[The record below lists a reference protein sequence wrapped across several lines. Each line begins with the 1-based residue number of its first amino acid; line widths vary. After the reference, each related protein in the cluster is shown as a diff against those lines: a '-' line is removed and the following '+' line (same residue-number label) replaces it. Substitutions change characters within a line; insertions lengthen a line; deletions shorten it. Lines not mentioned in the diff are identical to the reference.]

1 MKTRRLI
8 SSRILF
14 LLAAILALTVIPQG
28 FSAATMYLPDVTAAM
43 AKPAYWS
50 AKEPAPDEVLA
61 TPEEIREI
69 NQAIIAGKGTGAWDM
84 STWSKDTYNG
94 IERNASLK
102 KAAESDASYTY
113 SGLGD
118 KYKDGVK
125 LTTYA
130 EALEKLYQPLIDNCL
145 DPDAAASMPTLY
157 AICTTRTT
165 LRSFPTD
172 QPLPDDPSD
181 PDFDTLYLTA
191 VSVGEPL
198 ILRGK
203 SADGKYYSANTSYLG
218 GWVPAKDVAICSD
231 RAEWLAAWNF
241 SDDQS
246 LVVTTDKIYTE
257 DSNYA
262 PETANRLLTMG
273 VRLQLADRADWAGKI
288 SNRYAYN
295 NYVVWMPVRLD
306 DGSFENQLALISEHC
321 DVNEGYLPLTAA
333 NLSKVMF
340 SQLGNAYGWGGM
352 LTSQDCSGYV
362 RDVYR
367 CFGLQLGRNTTNQN
381 VQPVRKWT
389 LTGMSDEEK
398 AAIIK
403 ELPLGSELLFSGHA
417 MLYLGHE
424 GDKLYVIS
432 SVSNLVSDGIKLRV
446 RGAVINTL
454 DITRANGKSWLTSL
468 DTAEIPFY
476 AEKAE
481 SISGAKV
488 AAISDA
494 AYTGEA
500 ITPKPV
506 VTLEGKTLLEGLDYT
521 LSYKNNTAVGTAT
534 VTMTGCR
541 KYTGSVSASFRI
553 KSSEKPVELT
563 LAQTDYTYTGTA
575 ITPAVTVKANGKV
588 LDASSYTVTMPAGRR
603 NVGTYTVTVAL
614 KNGYSGSASASF
626 NVLPKGTTIK
636 KITKGKQSFTVKWK
650 KCKTKM
656 SFSRIAGYQLQYAT
670 NKKFTTGM
678 EIVKIKKYSKTS
690 KKIKQLRS
698 KKKYYVRIR
707 TYLKTGGKTYY
718 SAWSKTKTVKTK

>member
-1 MKTRRLI
+1 M
-8 SSRILF
+8 
-14 LLAAILALTVIPQG
+14 
-28 FSAATMYLPDVTAAM
+28 
-43 AKPAYWS
+43 
-50 AKEPAPDEVLA
+50 
-61 TPEEIREI
+61 
-69 NQAIIAGKGTGAWDM
+69 
-84 STWSKDTYNG
+84 
-94 IERNASLK
+94 
-102 KAAESDASYTY
+102 
-113 SGLGD
+113 
-118 KYKDGVK
+118 
-125 LTTYA
+125 
-130 EALEKLYQPLIDNCL
+130 
-145 DPDAAASMPTLY
+145 
-157 AICTTRTT
+157 
-165 LRSFPTD
+165 
-172 QPLPDDPSD
+172 
-181 PDFDTLYLTA
+181 
-191 VSVGEPL
+191 
-198 ILRGK
+198 
-203 SADGKYYSANTSYLG
+203 
-218 GWVPAKDVAICSD
+218 
-231 RAEWLAAWNF
+231 
-241 SDDQS
+241 
-246 LVVTTDKIYTE
+246 
-257 DSNYA
+257 
-262 PETANRLLTMG
+262 
-273 VRLQLADRADWAGKI
+273 
-288 SNRYAYN
+288 
-295 NYVVWMPVRLD
+295 
-306 DGSFENQLALISEHC
+306 
-321 DVNEGYLPLTAA
+321 
-333 NLSKVMF
+333 
-340 SQLGNAYGWGGM
+340 
-352 LTSQDCSGYV
+352 
-362 RDVYR
+362 
-367 CFGLQLGRNTTNQN
+367 
-381 VQPVRKWT
+381 
-389 LTGMSDEEK
+389 
-398 AAIIK
+398 
-403 ELPLGSELLFSGHA
+403 
-417 MLYLGHE
+417 
-424 GDKLYVIS
+424 IS

-500 ITPKPV
+500 ITPKPA

-534 VTMTGCR
+534 VTITGCR

-563 LAQTDYTYTGTA
+563 LAQTDYTYTGTT

-588 LDASSYTVTMPAGRR
+588 LDTSSYTVTMPAGRR
-603 NVGTYTVTVAL
+603 NVGSYTVTVAL

-656 SFSRIAGYQLQYAT
+656 SISRIAGYQLQYAT